1 MGRLD
6 DHAKR
11 RIVELRRAGLSFR
24 KIKKVLELD
33 DIRVTPQAVYLF
45 LKRRSVE
52 PGPAAAGWDGDQPW
66 PPRRG
71 HEAEPPEPTGTEAPV
86 TPGGGPAGGQDTKEG
101 TQGISVATLRKDG
114 RRLGE
119 ALPTGLPPGDGRS
132 WLPTG
137 VTAIPC
143 PSPAMPGK
151 GLPVS
156 CQGAPEGPLPRLLS
170 LSLAGNDGST
180 GAPSTLGSC
189 PASGGPA
196 TPPQPLP
203 SRGRVVTLPA
213 RSPALMVKRRSAGR
227 AMLLQKKV
235 GCQASWWERRARL
248 PRLVLPARMAP
259 PRHPAHAGCWG

>member
-1 MGRLD
+1 MPAAMGRLD

-33 DIRVTPQAVYLF
+33 GIRVTPQAVYLF

-52 PGPAAAGWDGDQPW
+52 PGPAAASWDGDQPW

-71 HEAEPPEPTGTEAPV
+71 HEAEPPEPTGTQAPA
-86 TPGGGPAGGQDTKEG
+86 TPGGDPAGQDTKEG
-101 TQGISVATLRKDG
+101 TQGISVAALRKDG

-119 ALPTGLPPGDGRS
+119 ALPAGLPPGVGRS
-132 WLPTG
+132 WLPAG

-143 PSPAMPGK
+143 PGPTMPGK
-151 GLPVS
+151 GLPIS
-156 CQGAPEGPLPRLLS
+156 CRGAPEGPLPRLLS
-170 LSLAGNDGST
+170 LSLAGDDGST

-189 PASGGPA
+189 PAPGGPD

-203 SRGRVVTLPA
+203 SRGRVVALPA

-235 GCQASWWERRARL
+235 GCPAGEESPSALAGAARRDG
-248 PRLVLPARMAP
+248 P
-259 PRHPAHAGCWG
+259 PWHPAHAGCGG